1 MSQFFKDIFETKKKE
16 NKKVLSFEFFPPKKE
31 ESLAATEALILDL
44 ASLNPDFMT
53 VTYGAGGGTREYTKR
68 LVSFITEKTN
78 IPAVSHLTCVGHTQ
92 SEISNILKQLKEVGV
107 SHILALRGDLP
118 AGQTH
123 FTPEEG
129 GFSCARDLARFVKSE
144 GDFSVA
150 VAAYPEG
157 HRDAKSKEEE
167 FAYLLEKSKVPSE
180 CILTQI
186 FFDPEIYLNFCNDAK
201 KIGIDI
207 PIMPGIMPVQSVSQL
222 ERFTSMCGSTIPA
235 TMLAELKKVEQ
246 DKEKVIEYGTQY
258 AIKQIKTLLD
268 AGAPGVHLYT
278 LNKSEQI
285 KKMVE
290 SISGYL

>member
-1 MSQFFKDIFETKKKE
+1 MLPFKEIFAAKKLN

-31 ESLAATEALILDL
+31 ELLPATEALILDL

-78 IPAVSHLTCVGHTQ
+78 VPAVSHLTCVGHTK

-107 SHILALRGDLP
+107 SHILALRGDLA

-123 FTPEEG
+123 FTPEED
-129 GFSCARDLARFVKSE
+129 GFSCARDLASFVKSE

-186 FFDPEIYLNFCNDAK
+186 FFDPEIFINFCKDAQET
-201 KIGIDI
+201 GIDI
-207 PIMPGIMPVQSVSQL
+207 PIMPGIMPVQGVSQL
-222 ERFTSMCGSTIPA
+222 ERFTAMCGSSIPA
-235 TMLAELKKVEQ
+235 EMLAELKKVEQ

-258 AIKQIKTLLD
+258 AIKQIKTLFE

-290 SISGYL
+290 SFSSYF